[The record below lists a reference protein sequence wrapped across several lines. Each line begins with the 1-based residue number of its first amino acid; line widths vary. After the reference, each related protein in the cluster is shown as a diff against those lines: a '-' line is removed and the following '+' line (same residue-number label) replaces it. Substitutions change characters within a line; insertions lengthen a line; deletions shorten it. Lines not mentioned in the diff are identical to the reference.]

1 MTNRINDLL
10 SILGGSV
17 SIAAGTVQTSEIREW
32 IMFGIGIISF
42 LVPLAIR
49 VIQYIRKWNLSLQD
63 GKIDEAEDKSL
74 KESEEQIIDEIKKG
88 KDNDKI

>member
-42 LVPLAIR
+42 LVPLLIR

-63 GKIDEAEDKSL
+63 GKIDEEEDKDL
-74 KESEEQIIDEIKKG
+74 KESEEEIIDEIKKG